1 MPTLGVD
8 QFKSKLT
15 GGGARPNL
23 FQVTCNFPGF
33 AGGNSEL
40 ASFMIKGASLPT
52 STMGSVEV
60 PFRGRKLKIAGD
72 RTFPEWTIKVINDV
86 PMKLRDAFERWMNG
100 INQHQS
106 NIGRTNPKDYMTDW
120 SVSQLDKSG
129 AVVKQYIFRGVFPT
143 TVGAIDL
150 AYDSNDAIEEFDVTV
165 QYQYWEANSTP
176 SSGGSGASFGISAG
190 VSASVNVGGVSIG
203 GGIGF

>member
-15 GGGARPNL
+15 GGGARANL

-33 AGGNSEL
+33 AGGSSEL

-52 STMGSVEV
+52 STMSPIEV

-120 SVSQLDKSG
+120 SVAQLDKSDPLFCWLHACLHKIEGDSGNSRYWYAKAGRCFDAFVDSEAELHAIG
-129 AVVKQYIFRGVFPT
+129 A
-143 TVGAIDL
+143 AI
-150 AYDSNDAIEEFDVTV
+150 A
-165 QYQYWEANSTP
+165 
-176 SSGGSGASFGISAG
+176 
-190 VSASVNVGGVSIG
+190 
-203 GGIGF
+203 